1 MQPLDDIK
9 VLDLSRVLAGPW
21 STMTLGDLGADV
33 WKIEHP
39 VDGDDTRGW
48 LPPDAGGESTY
59 YLSAN
64 RNKKSVALDLKSSDG
79 QAIVQALA
87 VKADILVENMRI
99 GTLDKLGLGY
109 DDLSVLNP
117 KLIYASISGYGRASP
132 LAERAGYDFVIQ
144 AESGLM
150 SITGAPDGA
159 PMKHGM
165 AITDLITGMSCTQSI
180 LAALIARGKTGRGQ
194 YLDIALYDS
203 AVALLANIASSWLNA
218 GLVPVRHGNAHATIV
233 PYELFASRDG
243 HFVLAAGNDLQF
255 RNLCNQVLGVPGLAS
270 DPLYVRNRDRVVN
283 RDTLLPIL
291 KAHFQTLPTAT
302 WIERLD
308 AAGVPA
314 GIVRDLP
321 AVFAAAETLERGLV
335 ETMPHPTAGSIKMPA
350 SPLRLSDTPVR
361 APVAP
366 PLLGQHTHAVLRD
379 VLGMTDAEI
388 ARLMAAKIVRGLH
401 A

>member
-1 MQPLDDIK
+1 MHPLDDIK

-21 STMTLGDLGADV
+21 STMTLADLGAEV

-39 VDGDDTRGW
+39 ADGDDTRGW
-48 LPPDAGGESTY
+48 LPPEAGGESTY

-64 RNKKSVALDLKSSDG
+64 RNKKSVALDLKSTDG
-79 QAIVQALA
+79 QNIVRALA
-87 VKADILVENMRI
+87 MKADILVENMRM

-109 DDLSVLNP
+109 AALSALNP

-132 LAERAGYDFVIQ
+132 LADRAGYDFVIQ

-180 LAALIARGKTGRGQ
+180 LAALIARGRTGRGQ
-194 YLDIALYDS
+194 FLDIALYDS

-218 GLVPVRHGNAHATIV
+218 GLSPKRYGNAHATIV
-233 PYELFASRDG
+233 PYELFASADG

-255 RNLCNQVLGVPGLAS
+255 RNLCNHVIGAPDLAA
-270 DPLYVRNRDRVVN
+270 DPRYLRNRDRVMN
-283 RDTLLPIL
+283 RDALLPLL
-291 KAHFQTLPTAT
+291 KNHFQTLPTAT
-302 WIERLD
+302 WIERLN

-335 ETMPHPTAGSIKMPA
+335 ETMPHPTAGTLKMPA
-350 SPLRLSDTPVR
+350 SPLRLSATPVR
-361 APVAP
+361 ASVAP
-366 PLLGQHTHAVLRD
+366 PLLGQHTRD
-379 VLGMTDAEI
+379 VLREVLDIADAEI
-388 ARLMAAKIVRGLH
+388 DRMILAKTLRG
-401 A
+401 